1 MRKSLIGALVGA
13 LVLAVAG
20 IAVAGTKNGVGFE
33 TNYSANKVGVPSGFK
48 TSIEGAPK
56 DAQGRAEGA
65 NRVIV
70 TFQRG
75 TVFDTDVPGNCTRA
89 QLESE
94 QGRDACPANSIVG
107 TGTAEAV
114 TGLQSIDPIQETITA
129 FNTDGGILFYLQG
142 LQTLILEGKLRGN
155 RLTVDIPEIRAIPN
169 PAAKP
174 IAVTKFE
181 LNIKR
186 VRDGRDAYIRTPRTC
201 RGRWTVRATFQYPT
215 VPDITNVVSRTR
227 CKKPR
232 RRR

>member
-1 MRKSLIGALVGA
+1 MRKSLIGAFVGA

-20 IAVAGTKNGVGFE
+20 IAVAGTKNGVEFE
-33 TNYSANKVGVPSGFK
+33 TKYSATKVGAPTGFK

-56 DAQGRAEGA
+56 DAQGRTEGA

-75 TVFDTDVPGNCTRA
+75 TVFNTDVPGECTRA

-107 TGTAEAV
+107 TGTAEAIS
-114 TGLQSIDPIQETITA
+114 GLQAIDPIQETITA

-155 RLTVDIPEIRAIPN
+155 KLTVDIPEIRAIPN

-174 IAVTKFE
+174 IAVTKFD
-181 LNIKR
+181 LTVKR
-186 VRDGRDAYIRTPRTC
+186 VRRGRTAYVRTPRTC
-201 RGRWTVRATFQYPT
+201 NGRWTVRATFQYPT
-215 VPDITNVVSRTR
+215 VPDITNIASTTRCSKPRTR
-227 CKKPR
+227 R
-232 RRR
+232 

>member
-1 MRKSLIGALVGA
+1 MRKSVIGALVGA

-20 IAVAGTKNGVGFE
+20 IAVAGTKSGVSFE
-33 TNYSANKVGVPSGFK
+33 TKYSATKVGVPTGFK
-48 TSIEGAPK
+48 TSIEGAPR
-56 DAQGRAEGA
+56 DAQGRTEGA

-75 TVFDTDVPGNCTRA
+75 TVFNTDVPGKCTRA

-114 TGLQSIDPIQETITA
+114 SGLQSIDPIQETITA
-129 FNTDGGILFYLQG
+129 FNTNGGILFYLQG

-155 RLTVDIPEIRAIPN
+155 RLTVTIPEIRAIPN

-181 LNIKR
+181 LT
-186 VRDGRDAYIRTPRTC
+186 VRRLRRGRSAYVRTPRTC

-215 VPDITNVVSRTR
+215 VPDITSIASNTR
-227 CKKPR
+227 CR
-232 RRR
+232 RPSSR